1 MTDTKDICEAIK
13 GLPDGDTIRW
23 QSRTTIESGEIATN
37 DLYTLLRHYP
47 NALAEVRQISDVIEW
62 WLDKA
67 YGVTP
72 CVMVRYDRD
81 DPKTERIRVGDQ
93 SDLKALVAE
102 NARLKT
108 EVVAANK
115 GAQVN
120 ALVNESLAKKLKLA
134 VEALSDARSHLFA
147 IYNGDWPSDISPT
160 PAGFAQFA
168 VNDIDATLAKIK
180 EPLKGGE
187 QR

>member
-1 MTDTKDICEAIK
+1 MTDTKQICEAIK
-13 GLPDGDTIRW
+13 GLPDNDRLQLHVRPTYKSDEWGMNRYL
-23 QSRTTIESGEIATN
+23 TTESDASIAT
-37 DLYTLLRHYP
+37 D
-47 NALAEVRQISDVIEW
+47 
-62 WLDKA
+62 
-67 YGVTP
+67 
-72 CVMVRYDRD
+72 
-81 DPKTERIRVGDQ
+81 
-93 SDLKALVAE
+93 DLKALVAE

-180 EPLKGGE
+180 EPSKGGE

>member
-1 MTDTKDICEAIK
+1 MTDTKQICEAIN
-13 GLPDGDTIRW
+13 
-23 QSRTTIESGEIATN
+23 EHA
-37 DLYTLLRHYP
+37 
-47 NALAEVRQISDVIEW
+47 
-62 WLDKA
+62 
-67 YGVTP
+67 
-72 CVMVRYDRD
+72 
-81 DPKTERIRVGDQ
+81 
-93 SDLKALVAE
+93 DLKAKLAD
-102 NARLKT
+102 
-108 EVVAANK
+108 ANR

-120 ALVNESLAKKLKLA
+120 ALVSESLAKKLKLA